1 MIRIANY
8 RNMKSLTSRFVLFL
22 FFLSTILFSCV
33 PARQVEEMKTNYKK
47 CQEERDAINAEKNA
61 VETELTELKSTYEDM
76 RKQHN
81 GLLTDTTVM
90 GNSLRVIKNQYDKIN
105 RLNDELMAKMKELQS
120 GAEVENK
127 VLMAELQTTKEE
139 LLKKEDALKT
149 LEMELFKKQTNLERL
164 SKELEERE
172 KRVKELEDL
181 IAKKDAK
188 MKELRDRIA
197 KALRAFEGKGLTIT
211 EKDGRI
217 YVSMEA
223 QLLFAKGSTAVD
235 PKGKKILVDLAKVLE
250 DLTDIHVLVEG
261 HTDTDKMAGTTIP
274 RDNWELSVLRATAVV
289 KIMTGG
295 SKIDPKRLT
304 AAGRSQ
310 YVPVDL
316 NSGEEAMSKNRRI
329 EIILTPNLDELY
341 ELLEN

>member
-1 MIRIANY
+1 
-8 RNMKSLTSRFVLFL
+8 MKSLPVQLLLTAI
-22 FFLSTILFSCV
+22 FLSTILFSCV
-33 PARQVEEMKTNYKK
+33 PARQVEEIKSNYKK
-47 CQEERDAINAEKNA
+47 CKEERDAMSAEKNTL
-61 VETELTELKSTYEDM
+61 ETELSEIRASHQEM
-76 RKQHN
+76 VKQHS

-90 GNSLRVIKNQYDKIN
+90 GNSLRVMSIQYDKIN
-105 RLNDELMAKMKELQS
+105 DLNDELMAKMKELQS
-120 GAEVENK
+120 GADVENK
-127 VLMAELQTTKEE
+127 KLMVELQALKVE
-139 LLKKEDALKT
+139 LLKKEDELKT
-149 LEMELFKKQTNLERL
+149 LELELYAKKANLERL
-164 SKELEERE
+164 SAELEARE

-181 IAKKDAK
+181 IARKDAK
-188 MKELRDRIA
+188 MNELKDRIA

-223 QLLFAKGSTAVD
+223 QLLFAKGSTVVD
-235 PKGKKILVDLAKVLE
+235 TKGKKILVDLAKVLE
-250 DLTDIHVLVEG
+250 ELDDIHVLVEG

-316 NSGEEAMSKNRRI
+316 NTSEEAMSKNRRI